1 MINAE
6 IANLRDLL
14 PLPPSTRQRL
24 SQLQLMALVCVYV
37 RKANYF
43 QQVFKRHEMGIHHYT
58 STPNFGF
65 SKALSGFLM
74 MMTQHGKLLYIS
86 DNAAE
91 YLGHSMED
99 LLIHGDSV
107 YDMIDK
113 QDHQAVQNELVKSI
127 PTHGDDER
135 LFLCRMNVSRN
146 ARRQMRFGDQKVIL
160 VQGHYLSYLPLCSRN
175 EPVFLATCT
184 PIAMPETRECV
195 VQGATNVFTTIHS
208 MDMKF
213 VHIDRNGEFHLGFQR
228 SELQGVSWYQLLH
241 WENMREAQNKHRLI
255 TQSEQDRSCILLIR
269 MQKRCGNWL
278 WIHCVLQ
285 VKDNMENNQTP
296 IIVSTN
302 QVLSEREALLLR
314 SNSWLYNYYMVQN
327 KLQYG
332 LSYEPHTTPRTAPTP
347 TSYYQ
352 RPESMS
358 PFRDHHHLISPYH
371 QHSPHHQSQ
380 LHHQF
385 SVSHLPS
392 DLNYRYGR
400 RLEPEPVDYSVHSVH
415 DESSS
420 AEENRPPFVKRETII
435 SVPKSELSPDSP
447 SSEVIVDLDRVEN
460 GGESLLLSTIS
471 SLGRS
476 RVLMKAATTAVD
488 PADFMDQWNPS
499 PPWSDT
505 TMQKVPDILHQDLSP
520 HVTTTPPT
528 PGSNSSI
535 QHSHSAFSF
544 DWTPEQYVPNIQ
556 TLPRAATIPSPLEE
570 EHYPHILPPFPWPT
584 EHRLFPLQPPPVVSR
599 SPLIVKVENDS
610 LSHRHIKDHRD
621 RNDDL

>member
-1 MINAE
+1 
-6 IANLRDLL
+6 
-14 PLPPSTRQRL
+14 
-24 SQLQLMALVCVYV
+24 
-37 RKANYF
+37 
-43 QQVFKRHEMGIHHYT
+43 
-58 STPNFGF
+58 
-65 SKALSGFLM
+65 
-74 MMTQHGKLLYIS
+74 
-86 DNAAE
+86 
-91 YLGHSMED
+91 
-99 LLIHGDSV
+99 
-107 YDMIDK
+107 
-113 QDHQAVQNELVKSI
+113 
-127 PTHGDDER
+127 
-135 LFLCRMNVSRN
+135 
-146 ARRQMRFGDQKVIL
+146 
-160 VQGHYLSYLPLCSRN
+160 
-175 EPVFLATCT
+175 
-184 PIAMPETRECV
+184 
-195 VQGATNVFTTIHS
+195 
-208 MDMKF
+208 
-213 VHIDRNGEFHLGFQR
+213 
-228 SELQGVSWYQLLH
+228 
-241 WENMREAQNKHRLI
+241 
-255 TQSEQDRSCILLIR
+255 
-269 MQKRCGNWL
+269 
-278 WIHCVLQ
+278 
-285 VKDNMENNQTP
+285 
-296 IIVSTN
+296 
-302 QVLSEREALLLR
+302 
-314 SNSWLYNYYMVQN
+314 MVQN

-610 LSHRHIKDHRD
+610 LSHRHIKGKREG
-621 RNDDL
+621 LKLMYE